1 MVIYSDGFLLFHYLL
16 VVDCEANQKQPPEVF
31 YKKGLSLRLYEKETL
46 AQMFSCEFR
55 KKF

>member
-31 YKKGLSLRLYEKETL
+31 YKKGLSLRLYE
-46 AQMFSCEFR
+46 
-55 KKF
+55 